1 MEDKKGYTSI
11 RVKTLLLF
19 SLMGLVTITASS
31 LLSYFGATNGI
42 RSSVP
47 RRASQLA
54 DQLAY
59 SFDVF
64 LDNTDPFLMQRL
76 VEKTASFEDI
86 ALLMV
91 TDQAGNIIAH
101 NNQLMVGQHASS
113 PLIEQ
118 VINENRVHQEI
129 LESKLIF
136 LRPLHGKS
144 YTPEFLDTT
153 GVLWLEL
160 DFTRSIEES
169 NQAIYTIV
177 AVNTLL
183 VSLIVGIAYQL
194 TKKSITDRLLIID
207 KDINAVRS
215 SALTATLFQESSTP
229 AHNDE
234 ITSIATHFN
243 QMLTDLDHRIA
254 FEELITSISVEFSN
268 ISKKDLPESIQ
279 EALTKLAQFID
290 VDRGYIFEID
300 NEQVVMSNT
309 FEWCAEGIH
318 PEIENLQN
326 LPVAIFPWWIKQ
338 LDLGKEVNIPNVE
351 NLPQEAENE
360 KEILSEQNI
369 QAVLV
374 VPMRTEKTLLGFV
387 GFDSVKR
394 TRTWH
399 PEEVRLLRL
408 AGDIIT
414 NTTIRLETQKEL
426 QDQRDFAQLIM
437 NSIGQGITVNTFY
450 IEKGVGIFN
459 YVNPAFSAMVGI
471 PVQKLI
477 GTSLSAYVL
486 EEDLPMIK
494 EALQERLQNKI
505 ASYQLRL
512 VSRTTGN
519 IINALITASPR
530 VQNGVVVGSI
540 SVFTDLTEIL
550 AAKQALEESQTR
562 MRAFLDAVPDM
573 IFRITGNGIF
583 LDFKT
588 AETQKLLIPPEQ
600 FVGKTLQDVL
610 PKNVAEATAY
620 HIQKAI
626 ETNAAQ
632 IFSYDMNMDGTTYA
646 YEARIVV
653 SGENEVIAVIHDIT
667 EQTRLEQMKTD
678 FINRA
683 SHELRT
689 PLTTSLLMADLLDDI
704 FKGNDDDN
712 AQYWKVLKEQL
723 GRQRELLEDLLT
735 LGRLESGRY
744 QEEIQQIWLLPLL
757 HKTITEIL
765 PQMALKEI
773 KPVLNFP
780 KEVSATVGS
789 NESLQRVFTNLL
801 NNAIKFSPR
810 GKNIYIDVSELENSV
825 QVTVRDEGIGI
836 PSEDLP
842 HIAGRFF
849 RASNASKYE
858 IQGSGIGLYIVK
870 SIVEGFGGRF
880 ILKSTENK
888 ETIAIVE
895 LSKANTS

>member
-194 TKKSITDRLLIID
+194 TKKRITDRLLIID

-494 EALQERLQNKI
+494 EAQAIKAEQSDSELHII
-505 ASYQLRL
+505 ASAWTAPSWMKDIEDWYIPGSPENNWQG
-512 VSRTTGN
+512 TG
-519 IINALITASPR
+519 
-530 VQNGVVVGSI
+530 GS
-540 SVFTDLTEIL
+540 
-550 AAKQALEESQTR
+550 
-562 MRAFLDAVPDM
+562 
-573 IFRITGNGIF
+573 
-583 LDFKT
+583 
-588 AETQKLLIPPEQ
+588 
-600 FVGKTLQDVL
+600 
-610 PKNVAEATAY
+610 
-620 HIQKAI
+620 
-626 ETNAAQ
+626 
-632 IFSYDMNMDGTTYA
+632 
-646 YEARIVV
+646 
-653 SGENEVIAVIHDIT
+653 
-667 EQTRLEQMKTD
+667 
-678 FINRA
+678 
-683 SHELRT
+683 
-689 PLTTSLLMADLLDDI
+689 
-704 FKGNDDDN
+704 
-712 AQYWKVLKEQL
+712 
-723 GRQRELLEDLLT
+723 
-735 LGRLESGRY
+735 
-744 QEEIQQIWLLPLL
+744 
-757 HKTITEIL
+757 
-765 PQMALKEI
+765 
-773 KPVLNFP
+773 
-780 KEVSATVGS
+780 
-789 NESLQRVFTNLL
+789 
-801 NNAIKFSPR
+801 
-810 GKNIYIDVSELENSV
+810 
-825 QVTVRDEGIGI
+825 
-836 PSEDLP
+836 
-842 HIAGRFF
+842 
-849 RASNASKYE
+849 
-858 IQGSGIGLYIVK
+858 
-870 SIVEGFGGRF
+870 
-880 ILKSTENK
+880 
-888 ETIAIVE
+888 
-895 LSKANTS
+895 

>member
-194 TKKSITDRLLIID
+194 TKKRITDRLLIID

-309 FEWCAEGIH
+309 FEWCAEGIP

-326 LPVAIFPWWIKQ
+326 LHF
-338 LDLGKEVNIPNVE
+338 
-351 NLPQEAENE
+351 
-360 KEILSEQNI
+360 
-369 QAVLV
+369 
-374 VPMRTEKTLLGFV
+374 
-387 GFDSVKR
+387 
-394 TRTWH
+394 
-399 PEEVRLLRL
+399 LRW
-408 AGDIIT
+408 
-414 NTTIRLETQKEL
+414 
-426 QDQRDFAQLIM
+426 
-437 NSIGQGITVNTFY
+437 
-450 IEKGVGIFN
+450 
-459 YVNPAFSAMVGI
+459 P
-471 PVQKLI
+471 
-477 GTSLSAYVL
+477 
-486 EEDLPMIK
+486 
-494 EALQERLQNKI
+494 
-505 ASYQLRL
+505 
-512 VSRTTGN
+512 
-519 IINALITASPR
+519 TA
-530 VQNGVVVGSI
+530 
-540 SVFTDLTEIL
+540 
-550 AAKQALEESQTR
+550 A
-562 MRAFLDAVPDM
+562 
-573 IFRITGNGIF
+573 
-583 LDFKT
+583 
-588 AETQKLLIPPEQ
+588 
-600 FVGKTLQDVL
+600 
-610 PKNVAEATAY
+610 
-620 HIQKAI
+620 
-626 ETNAAQ
+626 
-632 IFSYDMNMDGTTYA
+632 
-646 YEARIVV
+646 
-653 SGENEVIAVIHDIT
+653 
-667 EQTRLEQMKTD
+667 
-678 FINRA
+678 
-683 SHELRT
+683 
-689 PLTTSLLMADLLDDI
+689 
-704 FKGNDDDN
+704 
-712 AQYWKVLKEQL
+712 
-723 GRQRELLEDLLT
+723 
-735 LGRLESGRY
+735 
-744 QEEIQQIWLLPLL
+744 
-757 HKTITEIL
+757 
-765 PQMALKEI
+765 
-773 KPVLNFP
+773 
-780 KEVSATVGS
+780 
-789 NESLQRVFTNLL
+789 
-801 NNAIKFSPR
+801 
-810 GKNIYIDVSELENSV
+810 
-825 QVTVRDEGIGI
+825 
-836 PSEDLP
+836 
-842 HIAGRFF
+842 
-849 RASNASKYE
+849 
-858 IQGSGIGLYIVK
+858 
-870 SIVEGFGGRF
+870 
-880 ILKSTENK
+880 
-888 ETIAIVE
+888 
-895 LSKANTS
+895 